1 MDIEEKMT
9 IMKLRKLP
17 DKKEVR
23 TITHKFM
30 SVDGVRMPISVGL
43 IDLLFDLQD
52 TNSFHCYLRID
63 SKELIEAL
71 VKCGFVKNGNR
82 GRGGDAIIAG
92 GLYYCTDKF
101 KRCYKQLTAKIES
114 LVYDKAGNII

>member
-1 MDIEEKMT
+1 MI
-9 IMKLRKLP
+9 LRKLK
-17 DKKEVR
+17 DQIEVR

-52 TNSFHCYLRID
+52 TDSFHSFMRID
-63 SKELIEAL
+63 SGALVEAL

-82 GRGGDAIIAG
+82 GRGGDVIIAG

-101 KRCYKQLTAKIES
+101 KKCYKQLTAKLES
-114 LVYDKAGNII
+114 IIYDKNGMLQS